1 LFDAVTTFL
10 QHTAHD
16 QPLVLVLDNLHWADK
31 SSLLL
36 LEFLAQ
42 ELGRARLLVIGTYR
56 DVEVSRQHPLSET
69 LGELTREHPLQR
81 VMLGGLGRA
90 DVGRFIE
97 AATGITPPPSL
108 VDAVYTQTEGN
119 PLFLTEVIRLL
130 TQEGELAPERVQQR
144 QRTSLGIPEGVR
156 QVIGRRLNRLSPP
169 CNQAL
174 TVASVFGREFALEEI
189 HRLLSDARG
198 DRLLE
203 LLEEAVAARVI
214 EELPQTV
221 GRYQFTHA
229 LIRATLYDELT
240 ATRRARLHHRIGEV
254 IEELYR
260 ANLEPH
266 LAKLAYHFFE
276 ADGRD
281 AADKATT
288 YAASAGGRALSL
300 LAYEEAVHHYER
312 ALQTLER
319 RGLADPARQCQLL
332 LALGEVQRKGGDVP
346 QAIATFRRAADL
358 ARSLGL
364 AQDLA
369 QAALGFQVTP
379 QPNSSRKPLALWGRE
394 TACSRQ
400 ECSVAGPGPSPSRVP
415 WTQRRPSKRRRSP
428 WPAGSATRR
437 PWLRP

>member
-1 LFDAVTTFL
+1 MHCLRCGRINRQGAAFCYACGMKLAPAEGGVPLDAAPSRALTGLADGVFVGRQAEMGVLQAALEDALAGRGRLVMLVGESGIGKTRMAREFLAHAERRGALGLWGRCHESPGAPPYWPWVQIIRGYVRKRDSAQVRDAMGTGAPDIAAIAPEVRERLPNLPLPLRFEDPEQARFRLFDAVTTFL

-42 ELGRARLLVIGTYR
+42 ELGRVRLLVIGTYR

-144 QRTSLGIPEGVR
+144 QRTSLGIPEGVG

-169 CNQAL
+169 CNRAL
-174 TVASVFGREFALEEI
+174 TVASVFGREFALEEM
-189 HRLLSDARG
+189 HRLLPDVRE
-198 DRLLE
+198 DCLLE

-214 EELPQTV
+214 KS
-221 GRYQFTHA
+221 Y
-229 LIRATLYDELT
+229 
-240 ATRRARLHHRIGEV
+240 
-254 IEELYR
+254 
-260 ANLEPH
+260 
-266 LAKLAYHFFE
+266 
-276 ADGRD
+276 
-281 AADKATT
+281 
-288 YAASAGGRALSL
+288 
-300 LAYEEAVHHYER
+300 
-312 ALQTLER
+312 
-319 RGLADPARQCQLL
+319 
-332 LALGEVQRKGGDVP
+332 
-346 QAIATFRRAADL
+346 
-358 ARSLGL
+358 
-364 AQDLA
+364 
-369 QAALGFQVTP
+369 
-379 QPNSSRKPLALWGRE
+379 
-394 TACSRQ
+394 
-400 ECSVAGPGPSPSRVP
+400 
-415 WTQRRPSKRRRSP
+415 
-428 WPAGSATRR
+428 RR
-437 PWLRP
+437 PWAVINLRTP

>member
-1 LFDAVTTFL
+1 
-10 QHTAHD
+10 
-16 QPLVLVLDNLHWADK
+16 
-31 SSLLL
+31 
-36 LEFLAQ
+36 
-42 ELGRARLLVIGTYR
+42 
-56 DVEVSRQHPLSET
+56 
-69 LGELTREHPLQR
+69 LTRERPFQR
-81 VMLGGLGRA
+81 VMLGGLRRE

-97 AATGITPPPSL
+97 ATTGIIPPLAL
-108 VDAVYTQTEGN
+108 VEAVHTQTEGN
-119 PLFLTEVIRLL
+119 PLFLTEVVRLL
-130 TQEGELAPERVQQR
+130 AQEGELAPERVQQR
-144 QRTSLGIPEGVR
+144 SRAALGIPEGVR
-156 QVIGRRLNRLSPP
+156 EVIGRRLNRLSPP
-169 CNQAL
+169 CNRAL

-254 IEELYR
+254 IEELCR

-281 AADKATT
+281 AADKATA

-300 LAYEEAVHHYER
+300 LAYEEAVHHYES
-312 ALQTLER
+312 ALQTLE
-319 RGLADPARQCQLL
+319 RQCQLL

-346 QAIATFRRAADL
+346 QAMATFRRAADL

-394 TACSRQ
+394 TAYSRQ
-400 ECSVAGPGPSPSRVP
+400 ECSIAGPGPSPSRVP